1 LLDAPAII
9 DRLASDIRCAYDRPL
24 MHGGTAEGVGLV
36 IYNLQTTLAA
46 CLEVE
51 EKYRAALAE
60 LSEREGH
67 QAMSCA
73 GYFASIYPSATEEE
87 KAAYVVSFYKRLDA
101 LFGLT
106 TPSDAASKPEP
117 TDAMDSR

>member
-1 LLDAPAII
+1 MLDAPAII

-36 IYNLQTTLAA
+36 IHNLQTTLAA

-51 EKYRAALAE
+51 EKYRAAVAT

-73 GYFASIYPSATEEE
+73 GYLASIRPSATEEE

-101 LFGLT
+101 SLGLT
-106 TPSDAASKPEP
+106 TTPNASGKPKP
-117 TDAMDSR
+117 TVTMDS